1 MRSTP
6 SSRSSSSIPSP
17 YIITLSVCSTFLQT
31 LRHSPRPSLAEIPTK
46 AEVFTSHQGIH
57 SGVEVSR
64 IDPCQDEGPQWNS
77 CVGAPP
83 FLNRLCLRAHHR
95 PWRTHTY
102 AQVLCGYDEFMRSV
116 WQRRDAFIRR
126 RHRRQLPHLHARAPE
141 YLTSR
146 LAWRFYV
153 DRRRW

>member
-6 SSRSSSSIPSP
+6 SSRSFSITPSP
-17 YIITLSVCSTFLQT
+17 YIITLSVRSTFLQT
-31 LRHSPRPSLAEIPTK
+31 LRHSPRPSLAELPTE

-57 SGVEVSR
+57 SGVEASR

-102 AQVLCGYDEFMRSV
+102 VQVLRLCRVYAQCLATPRCLHPTATPMAASSSPRSS
-116 WQRRDAFIRR
+116 A
-126 RHRRQLPHLHARAPE
+126 
-141 YLTSR
+141 
-146 LAWRFYV
+146 
-153 DRRRW
+153 